1 MWMELLA
8 SFLTF
13 LGPLFLRYYPFRNRL
28 RVPAWVVGLFV
39 AAVWAGVVAGLLIF
53 GYTAGRSVGLYRS
66 ITFVIFFTSSCFF
79 IRDRF
84 VRHFFVYLIC
94 YTFMAVGIGI
104 AQFAMVRTGGGY
116 PIMILATLLFD
127 LITYPFIFYFFH
139 RVLEPVMDVDNTRV
153 WNIIWAPPLLS
164 CMLISVAT
172 PGMLDAESVSYVV
185 IRTLLGIS
193 SIVTC
198 AILVICLGHVREQ
211 ARKEAE
217 LAREREVA
225 AMKEAFLHD
234 LSHELQVPV
243 TVVSGFAQLTGEMMD
258 DPAVDRAAVR
268 DNMRR
273 VDSEA
278 GRMERLVRQMLD
290 AAALENG
297 SFSLSRSAVDMAGV
311 LENAAEVHFPVLDD
325 GRNTLSLQVSKPLP
339 PVDGDRERLLQVVLN
354 LLSNAAKHTQDGQI
368 TLSARDMDNMV
379 EVAVADTGE
388 GIAPERLP
396 GLFRRYASDSA
407 PDSHG
412 LGLFIA
418 AQIVEAHGGG
428 ISIESA
434 PGKGTTVRFT
444 VPVIKEE
451 G

>member
-39 AAVWAGVVAGLLIF
+39 VAVWAGVVAGLLIF

-116 PIMILATLLFD
+116 PVMILATLLFD

-217 LAREREVA
+217 LAR
-225 AMKEAFLHD
+225 
-234 LSHELQVPV
+234 
-243 TVVSGFAQLTGEMMD
+243 
-258 DPAVDRAAVR
+258 
-268 DNMRR
+268 
-273 VDSEA
+273 
-278 GRMERLVRQMLD
+278 MERLVRQMLD

-311 LENAAEVHFPVLDD
+311 LGNAAEVHFPVLDD
-325 GRNTLSLQVSKPLP
+325 GRNTLSFQVPKPLP

-368 TLSARDMDNMV
+368 TLSARDMGNMV

-396 GLFRRYASDSA
+396 GLFRRYTSDSA